1 MYGISFGPNIVHF
14 HSNKSSSLN
23 NPTAM
28 PKLTKGERF
37 NYLYSSGGRYT
48 Y

>member
-1 MYGISFGPNIVHF
+1 MYEIFFGPNIVHF

-23 NPTAM
+23 NPTVM
-28 PKLTKGERF
+28 PKLTKGEWF
-37 NYLYSSGGRYT
+37 NCLYSSGGKYT